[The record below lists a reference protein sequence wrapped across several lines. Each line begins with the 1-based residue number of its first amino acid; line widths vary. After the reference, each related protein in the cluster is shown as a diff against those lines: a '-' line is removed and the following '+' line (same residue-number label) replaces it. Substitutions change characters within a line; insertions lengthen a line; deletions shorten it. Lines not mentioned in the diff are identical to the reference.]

1 VNRYTVR
8 DVVGIELET
17 GGVTAPELLTV
28 EHDRPLRETLG
39 VMSRKSYS
47 QIGVEKS
54 ESLIGV
60 VTYHSI
66 VRALRIIDEIDV
78 KDESWRDR
86 STELAAAEPEFIDKN
101 EGLSKIFDTLA
112 TDQYI
117 LVEIDGSSLPHI
129 VTDYDVHHFLQESI
143 EPFLLIEEIERSLRG
158 LLTTE
163 FEDKLNEELQEM
175 SEANDNLREI
185 SEVKDC
191 SFSHYEIFISKH
203 WPHFEQYFSQNCKF
217 TTRLIKQIGEL
228 RNKILHFRVQDG
240 DEIDIDLIRFGHQYL
255 TNLSD

>member
-1 VNRYTVR
+1 MDRYTVS
-8 DVVGIELET
+8 DVVGIELEA

-39 VMSRKSYS
+39 VMSSNNYS

-54 ESLIGV
+54 SSLVGI
-60 VTYHSI
+60 VTYHSVI
-66 VRALRIIDEIDV
+66 RALRIIDEIDV

-86 STELAAAEPEFIDKN
+86 STELAAVEPKFIDKN
-101 EGLSKIFDTLA
+101 EGLSKVFNILA
-112 TDQYI
+112 TEQYV
-117 LVEIDGSSLPHI
+117 LVEIDGSGLPHI

-143 EPFLLIEEIERSLRG
+143 EPFLLIEEIERSLRDV
-158 LLTTE
+158 LTTE

-175 SEANDNLREI
+175 SGENDNLRSI

-191 SFSHYEIFISKH
+191 SFSHYEIFVSKY
-203 WPHFEQYFSQNCKF
+203 WSHFEQYFSQNCKF
-217 TTRLIKQIGEL
+217 TTRLIKQVGEL
-228 RNKILHFRVQDG
+228 RNEILHFRVQDG

-255 TNLSD
+255 TNLND